1 MDESVI
7 ISNVFHHVAWGTTIS
22 VYFWLVGASAGSF
35 VISSF
40 GWVFGI
46 QRYKP
51 LALSAS
57 VTAIILLFLVPIL
70 LIWDLGKPL
79 RFIYLLLPSYWH
91 ATGPMSWGS
100 VLIFSYPIAMIFY
113 TVFVVKNNVLWARII
128 GIVSIV
134 LALST
139 HWYTGVVMELNP
151 GRFLNHTALA
161 PLLFLTGAFISGIGL
176 LVLILWIQNMIVSA
190 QKRIKWSLIE
200 EMSQYMMYGLV
211 FDAFL
216 LFLEFMQTTYGS
228 QSEVMG
234 HEDVLMGVFRFPYL
248 WMEIV
253 IGLII
258 PFFILVSP
266 LKRTRAG
273 IILASF
279 LVAIGVYGMRIW
291 WVMGGQYLQTFY

>member
-1 MDESVI
+1 MDDSVI
-7 ISNVFHHVAWGTTIS
+7 ISNVFHHVAWGTTIAI
-22 VYFWLVGASAGSF
+22 YFWLVGASAGSF

-46 QRYKP
+46 TRYKP

-57 VTAIILLFLVPIL
+57 ITAIILLLLVPIL

-100 VLIFSYPIAMIFY
+100 ALIFSYPIAMIVY
-113 TVFVVKNNVLWARII
+113 TYFVVKNNVTGAKVA

-176 LVLILWIQNMIVSA
+176 LILILWIQNMIVSTE
-190 QKRIKWSLIE
+190 KKISWSLIE
-200 EMSQYMMYGLV
+200 EMAQYMMYGLV

-216 LFLEFMQTTYGS
+216 LFLEFMQTLYGS
-228 QSEVMG
+228 ANLVMA
-234 HEDVLMGVFRFPYL
+234 HDEVLMGVFRFPYL

-258 PFFILVSP
+258 PFVILVSP
-266 LKRTRAG
+266 LKKIKAG
-273 IILASF
+273 VIIASF
-279 LVAIGVYGMRIW
+279 LVAFGVYGMRIW

>member
-1 MDESVI
+1 MNESVI

-22 VYFWLVGASAGSF
+22 IYFWLVGASAGSF

-46 QRYKP
+46 KRYKP
-51 LALSAS
+51 LALTAS
-57 VTAIILLFLVPIL
+57 VSAIFLLMLVPIL

-100 VLIFSYPIAMIFY
+100 ALIFSYPIAMIFY
-113 TVFVVKNNVLWARII
+113 TYFVVKNNVTWAKIV

-190 QKRIKWSLIE
+190 EKRISWSLIE
-200 EMSQYMMYGLV
+200 EMAQYMMYGLV

-216 LFLEFMQTTYGS
+216 LFLEFMQSIYGS
-228 QSEVMG
+228 QNEVMG
-234 HEDVLMGVFRFPYL
+234 HDAVLMGVFRFPYL

-266 LKRTRAG
+266 LKRTRTG
-273 IILASF
+273 LIVASF
-279 LVAIGVYGMRIW
+279 LVAGGVYGMRIW
-291 WVMGGQYLQTFY
+291 WVLGGQYLQTFY